1 MAVRREYPD
10 FDKIRRLQVEH
21 DVTDKDLAMAAGYGG
36 RDPVKHLRDAERK
49 GYWKRGGVAKLKAAY
64 GWDQLLVPETVA
76 APEDVGPV
84 REAPEAPQAVERIMS
99 GELQC
104 RKLTY
109 ISIEF

>member
-10 FDKIRRLQVEH
+10 FDKIRTLQARAGI
-21 DVTDKDLAMAAGYGG
+21 TDKDLAHAAGYGG

-64 GWDQLLVPETVA
+64 GWDQLLAPETVA
-76 APEDVGPV
+76 APDPEPV
-84 REAPEAPQAVERIMS
+84 REAPEAPQAVERILS

>member
-10 FDKIRRLQVEH
+10 FDRIRRLQARAGI
-21 DVTDKDLAMAAGYGG
+21 TDEDLAKAAGYGG

-84 REAPEAPQAVERIMS
+84 REAPEAPQAVERILS